1 MQCILNIH
9 IISTRHKTQMKLVMS
24 EGQEELEKKMQE
36 DPETYECVTKLNQ
49 IMGKLGQS

>member
-1 MQCILNIH
+1 MNAMSTH
-9 IISTRHKTQMKLVMS
+9 HSFISTRKKMKLVMS
-24 EGQEELEKKMQE
+24 EGQDELEKKMQE

>member
-9 IISTRHKTQMKLVMS
+9 IMGDAKKMKLVMS